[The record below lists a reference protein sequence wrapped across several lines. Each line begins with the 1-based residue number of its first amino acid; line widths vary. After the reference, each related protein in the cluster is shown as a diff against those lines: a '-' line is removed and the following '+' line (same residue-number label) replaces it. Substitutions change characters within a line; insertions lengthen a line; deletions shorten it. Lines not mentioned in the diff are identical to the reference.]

1 MGVSVFGFVAK
12 AVADNALWNRLE
24 IFAWAWKGGAAMLG
38 IFPKEMTMHGRTSRL
53 AAVVAASAAI
63 IATLASSVVGGTVS
77 ATYPDIMGCES
88 GCMVAA
94 GGWPVPYLV
103 DYPGISPVGSVALTD
118 ALLGIDT
125 IRPAGLAATFVFWLA
140 ASALAV
146 WLPVRARRRQTSS
159 SAR

>member
-1 MGVSVFGFVAK
+1 
-12 AVADNALWNRLE
+12 LWIKPA
-24 IFAWAWKGGAAMLG
+24 IFAWAWKPG
-38 IFPKEMTMHGRTSRL
+38 KVEKTMHGRTSRL
-53 AAVVAASAAI
+53 AAAGPVAGALIAAI

-88 GCMVAA
+88 GCPAAA

-103 DYPGISPVGSVALTD
+103 DYPGISPVGSVSLTD
-118 ALLGIDT
+118 ALLGIDH

-140 ASALAV
+140 ASALAA
-146 WLPVRARRRQTSS
+146 WLVVRARRRRTSS